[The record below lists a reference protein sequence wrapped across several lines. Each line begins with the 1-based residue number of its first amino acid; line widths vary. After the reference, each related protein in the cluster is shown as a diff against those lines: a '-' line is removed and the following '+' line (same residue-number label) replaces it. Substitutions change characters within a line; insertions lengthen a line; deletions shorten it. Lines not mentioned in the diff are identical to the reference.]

1 MPVVQLKIFAVLALL
16 IPALALVSKGGGV
29 AVFYTLA
36 VLASLA
42 IMVYAGR
49 GRAQPSWRDLAW
61 PGAVLAVPLL
71 SMLVTNAYLGI
82 WSGSEFEKLLRFAL
96 ALPLFW
102 VLLCVPRPWLQQ
114 IQWSLLFSAY
124 AGAIMLYVIVG
135 WYGGRMQVSFYGAE
149 YNAVAFANLT
159 LFFGFASLLTL
170 GWRLTPWP
178 RLEALLKVGAACAA
192 VYAAHVSETRSSW
205 MLLPV
210 FGLVFLMSRRVWS
223 LRRKLAVGLV
233 LVAALAVLVGAM
245 LSSQGNRMHK
255 ILTDLQRY
263 TVQNDRNTS
272 VGIRLQLWHAS
283 WMIFQEAPVLGV
295 GPRNF
300 RTELAKLRDRGV
312 VTPEVASGYGE
323 PHNDFMAAMAGY
335 GLLGLLSMLA
345 LYLAP
350 AWVFLR
356 RMASDDRVIRTGA
369 QIGLLFC
376 LGYCA
381 FSLTEMMFRNMRS
394 VPIYSAT
401 LVLLLALTAP
411 RAPRAA

>member
-1 MPVVQLKIFAVLALL
+1 M
-16 IPALALVSKGGGV
+16 
-29 AVFYTLA
+29 FYTLA
-36 VLASLA
+36 VLTSLA

-178 RLEALLKVGAACAA
+178 GLEALLKVGRHAPRCMRPMYRRRAAAGCCCRFSGWCSSCPAVSGACAGNWPWA
-192 VYAAHVSETRSSW
+192 W
-205 MLLPV
+205 CW
-210 FGLVFLMSRRVWS
+210 SRRW
-223 LRRKLAVGLV
+223 RC
-233 LVAALAVLVGAM
+233 
-245 LSSQGNRMHK
+245 
-255 ILTDLQRY
+255 
-263 TVQNDRNTS
+263 
-272 VGIRLQLWHAS
+272 W
-283 WMIFQEAPVLGV
+283 
-295 GPRNF
+295 
-300 RTELAKLRDRGV
+300 RG
-312 VTPEVASGYGE
+312 
-323 PHNDFMAAMAGY
+323 
-335 GLLGLLSMLA
+335 
-345 LYLAP
+345 
-350 AWVFLR
+350 
-356 RMASDDRVIRTGA
+356 
-369 QIGLLFC
+369 
-376 LGYCA
+376 
-381 FSLTEMMFRNMRS
+381 
-394 VPIYSAT
+394 
-401 LVLLLALTAP
+401 
-411 RAPRAA
+411 